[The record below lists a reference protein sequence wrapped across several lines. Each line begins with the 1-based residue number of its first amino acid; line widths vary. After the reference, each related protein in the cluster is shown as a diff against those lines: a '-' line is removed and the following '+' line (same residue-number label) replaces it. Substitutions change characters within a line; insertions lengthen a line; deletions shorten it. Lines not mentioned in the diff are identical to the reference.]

1 MKRQIL
7 FIHSAGPQETGEG
20 SSGLVTYLLNELGDE
35 FEIRHPLMPEPE
47 NPRYEAWKAKLDK
60 ELLAL
65 KGEVILIGHSLGG
78 SVILKFL
85 SEEKC
90 SNTIAGLFL
99 ISTPYW
105 KKKNWEIDEYVL
117 QKDFAKNLTGLSH
130 LFLYHSKEDQWVPFS
145 HTQFYA
151 KKLPNAVV
159 RELQGQEHEFSYGL
173 PQLIEDIK
181 GLDN

>member
-1 MKRQIL
+1 MKKQIL
-7 FIHSAGPQETGEG
+7 FIHSAGPQEAGEG
-20 SSGLVTYLLNELGDE
+20 SSGLVDRLINALGNEYT
-35 FEIRHPLMPEPE
+35 IRHPLMPEPE
-47 NPRYEAWKAKLDK
+47 NPRYDAWKTKLGK
-60 ELLAL
+60 EMSEM
-65 KGEVILIGHSLGG
+65 KGEIILIGHSLGG

-85 SEEKC
+85 SEEKY

-117 QKDFAKNLTGLSH
+117 KKDFAEKLTGLSH
-130 LFLYHSKEDQWVPFS
+130 LFLYHSKEDEWVPFS

-159 RELQGQEHEFSYGL
+159 RELPGQEHEFSYGL
-173 PQLIEDIK
+173 PQLIDDIK
-181 GLDN
+181 QLGP